1 MRSLVESLKRLYKSG
16 KVSAEKIKG
25 MKILTEEE
33 KRVWLGE
40 NRFRLY
46 IDDFGLYFVSDT
58 IRRDYRRTR
67 RNYYGGITCRRIRTL
82 FQSSVDFPEYNAQ

>member
-33 KRVWLGE
+33 KRYIKIKQISSTEYTVLEKG
-40 NRFRLY
+40 NRH
-46 IDDFGLYFVSDT
+46 VSG
-58 IRRDYRRTR
+58 IRS
-67 RNYYGGITCRRIRTL
+67 IR
-82 FQSSVDFPEYNAQ
+82 

>member
-33 KRVWLGE
+33 KRYILGE
-40 NRFRLY
+40 KKIKQISSTEYTVLEKGNHH
-46 IDDFGLYFVSDT
+46 VSG
-58 IRRDYRRTR
+58 IRS
-67 RNYYGGITCRRIRTL
+67 IR
-82 FQSSVDFPEYNAQ
+82 

>member
-33 KRVWLGE
+33 KR
-40 NRFRLY
+40 Y
-46 IDDFGLYFVSDT
+46 IL
-58 IRRDYRRTR
+58 R
-67 RNYYGGITCRRIRTL
+67 
-82 FQSSVDFPEYNAQ
+82 E